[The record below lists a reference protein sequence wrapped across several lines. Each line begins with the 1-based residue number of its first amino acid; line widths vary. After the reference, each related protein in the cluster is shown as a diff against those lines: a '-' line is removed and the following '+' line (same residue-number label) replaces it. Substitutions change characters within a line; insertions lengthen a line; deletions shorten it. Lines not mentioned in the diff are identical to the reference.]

1 MIIILRQDGWQNWGW
16 ERFKGWRAWSSEQ
29 PGYDQSHL
37 ACVPF
42 ILENQKSVRSQ
53 NPRKGKKD
61 QKATRR
67 GRSPRKTVAPAILTL
82 NRSNPTFSSQK
93 FWGNSKRQVRQAI
106 AGNPASQIIDS
117 KKQTFW
123 SVCAKLYHAVCCN
136 FDTFSTGASL
146 PRVIVWWRR
155 IMARDWRIWAQLH
168 NSHKI
173 YHGSLAQVFIFLA
186 LQNCPSL
193 LLGAQ

>member
-37 ACVPF
+37 ACVPI

-53 NPRKGKKD
+53 NPRKGKED
-61 QKATRR
+61 QKTTKR

-106 AGNPASQIIDS
+106 AGNPRFPDYKFQKTDFLISLC
-117 KKQTFW
+117 K
-123 SVCAKLYHAVCCN
+123 AVPC
-136 FDTFSTGASL
+136 S
-146 PRVIVWWRR
+146 
-155 IMARDWRIWAQLH
+155 
-168 NSHKI
+168 
-173 YHGSLAQVFIFLA
+173 A
-186 LQNCPSL
+186 LQLWYIFYRSL
-193 LLGAQ
+193 TATCDCVMEEDNGEGLKDLGTVAQFS